1 MKVTAMTFR
10 QLRWLTTLYRG
21 SQEVAPLPP
30 PVWHRNVAVA
40 VMALLSPTASAAGLH
55 AFGELAGPLVHLS
68 DLFDSLGAAPDRV
81 LGPAPAPGDRIVVEA
96 PQLAAI
102 ARDYS
107 VDWRPQSGAERV
119 VLERSGDRLPQA
131 AIVAPL
137 RAALTGAGASTDAD
151 ISLPGFDPPLIP
163 SGATPK
169 QAVTDTNFDP
179 ATGRFTAMLTVTAPG
194 MATVHARLS
203 GQVAAMAQAVALTRH
218 LHPGTILA
226 AGDLQ
231 EVRVRISQ
239 LRGNAPLTLEAA
251 TGQALRHD
259 MASGQPLTSADVSR
273 PVLVA
278 RNGNVRMRLDAGGIQ
293 LQAQGIALEEG
304 GLGETIKVQNP
315 SSRAVVLAEVTA
327 AGEVR
332 VVPDRAPLIVASQ

>member
-1 MKVTAMTFR
+1 LLSFFSFTQRRTTKVTAMNCR
-10 QLRWLTTLYRG
+10 L
-21 SQEVAPLPP
+21 
-30 PVWHRNVAVA
+30 AVA
-40 VMALLSPTASAAGLH
+40 LAALLAPGASAATLH
-55 AFGELAGPLVHLS
+55 DFGQLGGPLVHLS

-81 LGPAPAPGDRIVVEA
+81 LGPAPAPGDRIIVEA

-119 VLERSGDRLPQA
+119 VLERAGDRMQQA
-131 AIVAPL
+131 AIMAPL
-137 RAALTGAGASTDAD
+137 RAALASAGAPSDAD

-163 SGATPK
+163 SGSTPQ

-179 ATGRFTAMLTVTAPG
+179 ATGRFTAMLSVSAPG
-194 MATVHARLS
+194 MATLHARLS
-203 GQVAAMAQAVALTRH
+203 GQVAAMTQAAVLTHH
-218 LHPGTILA
+218 LRPGTILA
-226 AGDLQ
+226 AADLQ
-231 EVRVRISQ
+231 EVRVRVSQ
-239 LRGNAPLTLEAA
+239 LRGNAPLTLDAA

-259 MASGQPLTSADVSR
+259 MASGQPLTGSDVAR

-278 RNGNVRMRLDAGGIQ
+278 RNGTVRMRLDAGGIQ
-293 LQAQGIALEEG
+293 LQAQGIALEAG

-315 SSRAVVLAEVTA
+315 SSRAVVLAEVTS

-332 VVPDRAPLIVASQ
+332 VVPDRAPLIVAAQ

>member
-1 MKVTAMTFR
+1 
-10 QLRWLTTLYRG
+10 
-21 SQEVAPLPP
+21 
-30 PVWHRNVAVA
+30 
-40 VMALLSPTASAAGLH
+40 
-55 AFGELAGPLVHLS
+55 VHLS

-131 AIVAPL
+131 AIMAPL

-163 SGATPK
+163 SGATPR
-169 QAVTDTNFDP
+169 QAVTDTNFDS

-194 MATVHARLS
+194 MATLHARLS
-203 GQVAAMAQAVALTRH
+203 GQVAAMAQAAVLTRH

-259 MASGQPLTSADVSR
+259 MASGQPLTSADVAR

-315 SSRAVVLAEVTA
+315 SSRAVVLAEITA

-332 VVPDRAPLIVASQ
+332 VIPDRAPLIVASQ